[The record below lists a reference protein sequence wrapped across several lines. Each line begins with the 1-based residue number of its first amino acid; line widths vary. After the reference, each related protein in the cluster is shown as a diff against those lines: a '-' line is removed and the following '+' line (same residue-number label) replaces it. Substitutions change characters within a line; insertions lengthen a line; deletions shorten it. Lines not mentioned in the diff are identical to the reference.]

1 MKTSYTRILLC
12 FLSIVAL
19 ALGGTRAMAEQ
30 PLMNKAIDQ
39 LELARKHDH
48 IEHLEK
54 AKHALEEAAHDKG
67 GERKEAIHHI
77 NEAIAAAH
85 KDEHKR
91 MQEQI
96 DLAIASV
103 REGKHDARRK

>member
-1 MKTSYTRILLC
+1 MKTSHTRILLC
-12 FLSIVAL
+12 FLSMVAL
-19 ALGGTRAMAEQ
+19 ALGTTRVMADQ
-30 PLMNKAIDQ
+30 PMMNKAIDQ

-67 GERKEAIHHI
+67 GERKEAIRHI
-77 NEAIAAAH
+77 EEAISAAK

-91 MQEQI
+91 MEEQI
-96 DLAIASV
+96 DLAIRDV
-103 REGKHDARRK
+103 REGKHDARR

>member
-1 MKTSYTRILLC
+1 MKTSSPRILLC
-12 FLSIVAL
+12 ALSIVAL
-19 ALGGTRAMAEQ
+19 VMGTTLAMAEQ

-54 AKHALEEAAHDKG
+54 ARHALEEAAHDKG
-67 GERKEAIHHI
+67 GERAEAIHHI
-77 NEAIAAAH
+77 NEAINAAK

-91 MQEQI
+91 MEEQI
-96 DLAIASV
+96 DLAIRDV
-103 REGKHDARRK
+103 REGKHDARR